1 MRIGEAAEL
10 AGVNVQTLRYYERTG
25 LLPKASRRPSG
36 YRQYD
41 KDTVRLVHFIKHAQD
56 LGFTLRDIAELIALR
71 KNPKNCA
78 RAGAL
83 ALAKVEEIDRR
94 GKRLTSIR
102 KTLAELAAAC
112 RNGGADHEW
121 PIIEA
126 LTGGHDWTGTG
137 GSYL

>member
-1 MRIGEAAEL
+1 MNESRVSSMRIGEAAEL

-41 KDTVRLVHFIKHAQD
+41 NDTVRLVHFIKHAQE
-56 LGFTLRDIAELIALR
+56 LGFTLRDISELIALR

-94 GKRLTSIR
+94 VRRLTSIR
-102 KTLAELAAAC
+102 KTLAELATAC
-112 RNGGADHEW
+112 RNGDADHEC

-126 LTGGHDWTGTG
+126 LTDGHD
-137 GSYL
+137 

>member
-1 MRIGEAAEL
+1 MNESTAPAMRIGEAAEL
-10 AGVNVQTLRYYERTG
+10 AGVNVQTLRYYERAG

-41 KDTVRLVHFIKHAQD
+41 KDVVRLVHFIKHAQE
-56 LGFTLRDIAELIALR
+56 LGFTLRDISELIALR
-71 KNPKNCA
+71 KNPRNCS

-94 GKRLTSIR
+94 IRKLTAIR
-102 KTLAELAAAC
+102 KTLADLWNAC
-112 RNGGADHEW
+112 RNGEAKPEC

-126 LTGGHDWTGTG
+126 LTDGDD
-137 GSYL
+137 

>member
-41 KDTVRLVHFIKHAQD
+41 AATVRLVHFIKNAQE
-56 LGFTLRDIAELIALR
+56 LGFTLRDISELIALR
-71 KNPKNCA
+71 RNPKSCS
-78 RAGAL
+78 RAGTL

-94 GKRLTSIR
+94 LRRLTAIR
-102 KTLAELAAAC
+102 KTLAELATAC
-112 RNGGADHEW
+112 KNGDANHEC

-126 LTGGHDWTGTG
+126 LTDGHN
-137 GSYL
+137 

>member
-1 MRIGEAAEL
+1 MRIGEAADL

-41 KDTVRLVHFIKHAQD
+41 ADTVRLVHFIKNAQE
-56 LGFTLRDIAELIALR
+56 LGFTLRDISELIALR
-71 KNPKNCA
+71 KNPKSCS
-78 RAGAL
+78 RAATL

-94 GKRLTSIR
+94 VRRLTAMR
-102 KTLAELAAAC
+102 KTLAELATAC
-112 RNGGADHEW
+112 KNGDANHEC

-126 LTGGHDWTGTG
+126 LTDGHN
-137 GSYL
+137 